1 MILIDTHVLI
11 WLDEGNNN
19 LGTESRAVID
29 QALQEGELTIAAI
42 SFWEVAMLVQ
52 KQRLE
57 IKMDLGAWRR
67 SLLEQGL
74 VEIPLHGGIALR
86 AGSLQDFHGDPADR
100 MIVATALETSAIL
113 VTADERILSWSRPL
127 MSRDARG

>member
-11 WLDEGNNN
+11 WLDEGNAK
-19 LGTESRAVID
+19 LGQESRTSID
-29 QALQEGELTIAAI
+29 QALQEGELAIAAI

-52 KQRLE
+52 KQRVE

-67 SLLEQGL
+67 NLLEQGL
-74 VEIPLHGGIALR
+74 LEISLHGGIALR

-100 MIVATALETSAIL
+100 MIVATALEISATL
-113 VTADERILSWSRPL
+113 VTADERILSWSGSLLR
-127 MSRDARG
+127 RDARG